1 MTDRRPAPLDPQMK
15 AFLES
20 TSDSATKGVDVFTA
34 SVAELRA
41 AVERGRIGYAE
52 GGAEMARVEEFW
64 IPGPGRM
71 VVARLNV
78 PTSAELRPVIVQLHG
93 GGWTW
98 NSIYTGDRTARELA
112 ASSGCAVLSPDYSL
126 SPEYKF
132 PQALNECIAVLRWVA
147 AHGREKGLDPDR
159 IVVAGDSAGGNLAL
173 ASAIALRDAGE
184 NFLRGAL
191 LNYGVFDSDFS
202 RETYDLY
209 GEGDLYLSR
218 RMMQFFWRNY
228 VSSPDQMTHPLAAPF
243 RADLAGLPPLRFQ
256 VAEIDGLAD
265 ENVATAEKAKAAGVE
280 VSMHIYRG
288 LTHGFLRAAQSV
300 DAAAQ
305 AIEDGAAWVKGV
317 IG

>member
-1 MTDRRPAPLDPQMK
+1 MNDRRPAPLDPQMK
-15 AFLES
+15 AFLDA

-34 SVAELRA
+34 PVAELRA

-71 VVARLNV
+71 IVARLNV
-78 PTSAELRPVIVQLHG
+78 PTTAALHPVIVQIHG

-112 ASSGCAVLSPDYSL
+112 ARSGCAVLSPDYSL

-132 PQALNECIAVLRWVA
+132 PQALHECLAALRWVA
-147 AHGREKGLDPDR
+147 ASGREKGLDPDR
-159 IVVAGDSAGGNLAL
+159 MIVAGDSAGGNLAL
-173 ASAIALRDAGE
+173 ASALALRDAGE
-184 NFLRGAL
+184 DFLRGAL
-191 LNYGVFDSDFS
+191 LNYGVFDSDFTRAS
-202 RETYDLY
+202 YDLY
-209 GEGDLYLSR
+209 GQGDLYLSC
-218 RMMQFFWRNY
+218 RMMQFFWKNY
-228 VSSPDQMTHPLAAPF
+228 VSSPDQMTHPLAAPY

-265 ENVATAEKAKAAGVE
+265 ENVATAEKARAAGVE

-288 LTHGFLRAAQSV
+288 LTHGFLRAASSV
-300 DAAAQ
+300 DAASQ
-305 AIEDGAAWVKGV
+305 AIDDAASWIRKLVG
-317 IG
+317 